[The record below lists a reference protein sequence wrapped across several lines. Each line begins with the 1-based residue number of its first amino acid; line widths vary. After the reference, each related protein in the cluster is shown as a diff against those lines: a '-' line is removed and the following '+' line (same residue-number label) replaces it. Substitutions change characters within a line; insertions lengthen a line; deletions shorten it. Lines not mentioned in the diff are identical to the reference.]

1 MLGKLIG
8 VLVALSLAGC
18 NMTGIGGTDKFDC
31 QAPVGIPCESLSGA
45 YANAVADNLPGS
57 NKKTKTKSKYAS
69 NKTKVAPGVVGAA
82 PQTGTPLLSDRTVL
96 RVWVAPWEDGKK
108 VLHDQAF
115 LYAVVDPGHWQIA
128 HTSQK
133 IADQYRVL
141 APVKKQGQQQETP
154 SQPALP
160 QFQAPQQ
167 TQQPQGTN

>member
-1 MLGKLIG
+1 MLVKLLGI
-8 VLVALSLAGC
+8 LVASSLAGC
-18 NMTGIGGTDKFDC
+18 NMTGIGGTDHFDC
-31 QAPVGIPCESLSGA
+31 QAPAGIPCESLSGA
-45 YANAVADNLPGS
+45 YANAVADNLPGTK
-57 NKKTKTKSKYAS
+57 KKTTSKYAS
-69 NKTKVAPGVVGAA
+69 NKAKVAPGIVGAA

-133 IADQYRVL
+133 IANQYRVL
-141 APVKKQGQQQETP
+141 APVKKQAQQPESP
-154 SQPALP
+154 SQPVSP

-167 TQQPQGTN
+167 TQQPQGAN